1 MPAALNPDTFACV
14 ARAVVRTTEAHGQYA
29 LTGHGMPNAP
39 VGVSLTVEVGEV
51 DLCLSHR
58 VTEPL
63 TVGTLTDELGDV
75 DALTDWLVTVW
86 GDDDVDEPYAVDGDG
101 DGDATLDV
109 IGTYI
114 VDAPAVP
121 HPLKSTKVRSRIADA
136 LTLAGWRS
144 VSPSTGL
151 PLKSHRHYAARAA
164 DGADVV
170 YYVVTR

>member
-14 ARAVVRTTEAHGQYA
+14 VRAVVRTAEAPGQYA
-29 LTGHGMPNAP
+29 LTGHGLPNAP

-51 DLCLSHR
+51 DLFLSHR

-86 GDDDVDEPYAVDGDG
+86 GDDVAEQPAG

-109 IGTYI
+109 IGTYL
-114 VDAPAVP
+114 VDAPSVP

-136 LTLAGWRS
+136 LTAAGWRS
-144 VSPSTGL
+144 VSPTSGR
-151 PLKSHRHYAARAA
+151 PLKSHRHYAARVA

>member
-14 ARAVVRTTEAHGQYA
+14 VRAVVRTAEAPGQYA
-29 LTGHGMPNAP
+29 LTGHGLPNAP

-51 DLCLSHR
+51 DLYLSHR

-75 DALTDWLVTVW
+75 DGLIDWLVSVW
-86 GDDDVDEPYAVDGDG
+86 GDDGDVDGADDT
-101 DGDATLDV
+101 TLDV
-109 IGTYI
+109 IGTYL

-121 HPLKSTKVRSRIADA
+121 NPLKSTKVRSRIDDA
-136 LTLAGWRS
+136 LKAAGWRS
-144 VSPSTGL
+144 VSPTSGR
-151 PLKSHRHYAARAA
+151 PLKHHRAYTTRAA
-164 DGADVV
+164 DGTDVV